1 MFSEEIKEFIDR
13 SPMAFVASADQAG
26 TPHLAAARNLRVLD
40 DDHLVFENWFCPTTL
55 ANVTR
60 NRRLAVAIA
69 TPDATVGFQFLGTV
83 SEALDT
89 AILDGYLPGGE
100 APGFPQSLTRLVI
113 RVETVLPFVA
123 GVHAD
128 GAGDRRE

>member
-1 MFSEEIKEFIDR
+1 MFTNEMRDCIAR
-13 SPMAFVASADQAG
+13 TPLAFVASADPAG
-26 TPHLAAARNLRVLD
+26 NPHLAAGLNLRVLD

-55 ANVTR
+55 ANVTH
-60 NRRLAVAIA
+60 NRRLAVVAS
-69 TPDATVGFQFLGTV
+69 PDATTGFQFLGTV

-100 APGFPQSLTRLVI
+100 PPGFPQALTRLVI
-113 RVETVLPFVA
+113 RIETVLPFVA

-128 GAGDRRE
+128 RPLDRPA